1 MATRLLGIHKCK
13 TKEIIFGLIRNEY
26 YISFAFFLKA
36 LKSSMYKGETDA
48 KTNKHK
54 YQIKVGW
61 PPLNLELIY
70 ALILRVSPNFYYK
83 LLFRSIRANYR
94 VCNVTS

>member
-1 MATRLLGIHKCK
+1 
-13 TKEIIFGLIRNEY
+13 
-26 YISFAFFLKA
+26 
-36 LKSSMYKGETDA
+36 MYKGETKA
-48 KTNKHK
+48 KTYKHK
-54 YQIKVGW
+54 YQIKGGW
-61 PPLNLELIY
+61 QPLNLELY

>member
-1 MATRLLGIHKCK
+1 
-13 TKEIIFGLIRNEY
+13 
-26 YISFAFFLKA
+26 
-36 LKSSMYKGETDA
+36 MYKGETHA

-54 YQIKVGW
+54 YQIKVGRL
-61 PPLNLELIY
+61 PLNLELY
-70 ALILRVSPNFYYK
+70 ALILSVSPNFYYK